1 MMEYR
6 KLPHGSESERF
17 SALGIGLGGIQ
28 KASDAEIEATVRKAV
43 ENGINYFDACGGA
56 ANIYAP
62 FGKAI
67 ADVRDKVFFQLH
79 FGAVYNEAGEYGW
92 SRDLDEIKRTL
103 DWELRTLKTDYIDMG
118 FLHCVDQKED
128 YQKLIDA
135 GVYAYLRDLKKQGV
149 VRHVCFSSHTPSVAN
164 AILDDGGID
173 LMMFSVNPAYDFEQ
187 SAQEDIIGDENGDVS
202 ERAALYRR
210 CQAEGVGIS
219 VMKPF
224 HAGKLLSAEASPFKQ
239 AMTHS
244 QCLQYVLDRPGVLVA
259 LPGVRGLADLEALL
273 PFVDASAEEKDYSFI
288 GALNPEAVRGN
299 CVYCNHCQPCPA
311 GLDIGLI
318 NKYYDL
324 ARMGDTL
331 ARDHYRKLSLKA
343 EDCLHC
349 GHCDDR
355 CPFAV
360 QQSARMDE
368 IAAYFAAN
376 P

>member
-1 MMEYR
+1 MFESR
-6 KLPHGSESERF
+6 QLPHGTERERF
-17 SALGIGLGGIQ
+17 NPLGIGLGGIQ
-28 KASDAEIEATVRKAV
+28 KASDVEIEATVRKAV

-56 ANIYAP
+56 ANIYKP
-62 FGKAI
+62 FGQAI
-67 ADVRDKVFFQLH
+67 ADVRDRVFFQLH

-92 SRDLDEIKRTL
+92 SRDLDAIKRTF
-103 DWELRTLKTDYIDMG
+103 DWEMKLLKTDYIDLG
-118 FLHCVDQKED
+118 FLHCVDQIED
-128 YQKLIDA
+128 YHKLIDA
-135 GVYAYLRDLKKQGV
+135 GVYDFVLDLKKQGV
-149 VRHVCFSSHTPSVAN
+149 VRHVCFSSHTPAVAN
-164 AILDDGGID
+164 AILDSGVID
-173 LMMFSVNPAYDFEQ
+173 LMMFSVNPAYDFDR
-187 SAQEDIIGDENGDVS
+187 SAQEDIIGDENGSVS

-239 AMTHS
+239 AMTHY

-259 LPGVRGLADLEALL
+259 LPGVRGLEDLDALL
-273 PFVDASAEEKDYSFI
+273 GFQDAKAEEKDYSFL
-288 GALNPEAVRGN
+288 GALDTDSVRGS

-331 ARDHYRKLSLKA
+331 ARDHYRKLTVQA
-343 EDCLHC
+343 DACLHC

-355 CPFAV
+355 CPFSV
-360 QQSARMDE
+360 RQSERMDE
-368 IAAYFAAN
+368 IAAWFAEH
-376 P
+376 

>member
-6 KLPHGSESERF
+6 KLPHGSEQERF
-17 SALGIGLGGIQ
+17 STLGIGLGGIQ
-28 KASDAEIEATVRKAV
+28 KASDKEIEATVVRAIEGGV
-43 ENGINYFDACGGA
+43 NYFDACGGA

-62 FGKAI
+62 FGQAI
-67 ADVRDKVFFQLH
+67 RGAREKVFFQLH
-79 FGAVYNEAGEYGW
+79 LGAVYNAEGEYGW

-103 DWELRTLKTDYIDMG
+103 DWELRTLGTDYIDMG

-135 GVYAYLRDLKKQGV
+135 GVYDYLVELKKQGV
-149 VRHVCFSSHTPSVAN
+149 VRHMCFSSHTPSVAN
-164 AILDDGGID
+164 AILDSGAID
-173 LMMFSVNPAYDFEQ
+173 LMMFSVNPAYDFDA
-187 SAQEDIIGDENGDVS
+187 SAAEDIIGDENGGVS
-202 ERAALYRR
+202 ERAELYRR

-224 HAGKLLSAEASPFKQ
+224 HAGKLLTDEASPFKR
-239 AMTHS
+239 AMTRF

-259 LPGVRGLADLEALL
+259 LPGVRGLEDLEALL
-273 PFVDASAEEKDYSFI
+273 PFAEATPEERDYSFI
-288 GALNPEAVRGN
+288 GALNAESARGS

-324 ARMGDTL
+324 ARMGDVL
-331 ARDHYRKLSLKA
+331 ARDHYRKLTLKA

-349 GHCDDR
+349 GHCDSR

-360 QQSARMDE
+360 PQSERMAE
-368 IAAYFAAN
+368 IAGYFAR
-376 P
+376 